1 MNPTVYHVL
10 PISYNIKQ
18 KLQDN
23 IDAVRTMFRLVEEC
37 RISDPPEREV
47 LRKYSGFGGIKCILN
62 YTKGS
67 SDISQWAKADQRL
80 YPLAMELFDLIRE
93 KTSNEN
99 ECNEFISSLKSSVL
113 TAFYTPAE
121 IVDAIAESFKS
132 KGYEFRLMLD
142 PAAGTG
148 VFIDSFRKS
157 FSLSETVAYE
167 KDKITGNILAGIH
180 PFINL
185 RIDGFETIGNRYDN
199 YFDLVTTNIPFGDIA
214 VFDPS
219 FSMSRNPTRKSVTK
233 KIHNYYFLKALD
245 VTRNGGII
253 AFITSQGVMDTPGNS
268 DVKREILSHADLIT
282 VIRFPNNLFT
292 DNANT
297 QVGSDLVILRKNNS
311 KQGLTNAKEDF
322 LNTVSEEGICTNRY
336 FINHPD
342 HIIHTSRQVSTD
354 EYGKPVIIH
363 HHEGGVPG
371 MAQDLS
377 TLTDSLQIRLS
388 SRQR

>member
-1 MNPTVYHVL
+1 M
-10 PISYNIKQ
+10 SYNIKQ

-23 IDAVRTMFRLVEEC
+23 IDAVRTMFMLVEEY
-37 RISDPPEREV
+37 RISEPAEREV

-67 SDISQWAKADQRL
+67 SDISQWSKADQRL

-93 KTSNEN
+93 KSSGEN

-132 KGYEFRLMLD
+132 KGYEFRSMLD

-167 KDKITGNILAGIH
+167 KDKITGNILSGIH

-219 FSMSRNPTRKSVTK
+219 FSTSRNPTRKSVTK

-253 AFITSQGVMDTPGNS
+253 AFIAPVCILRTSTVTIVQDNTLKHKFQDIFP
-268 DVKREILSHADLIT
+268 DLFLADLVKDFMAHGGIDGRGH
-282 VIRFPNNLFT
+282 IRISERVHQHGSAMETLLGPHARIVFP
-292 DNANT
+292 
-297 QVGSDLVILRKNNS
+297 
-311 KQGLTNAKEDF
+311 
-322 LNTVSEEGICTNRY
+322 
-336 FINHPD
+336 
-342 HIIHTSRQVSTD
+342 
-354 EYGKPVIIH
+354 
-363 HHEGGVPG
+363 
-371 MAQDLS
+371 
-377 TLTDSLQIRLS
+377 
-388 SRQR
+388 